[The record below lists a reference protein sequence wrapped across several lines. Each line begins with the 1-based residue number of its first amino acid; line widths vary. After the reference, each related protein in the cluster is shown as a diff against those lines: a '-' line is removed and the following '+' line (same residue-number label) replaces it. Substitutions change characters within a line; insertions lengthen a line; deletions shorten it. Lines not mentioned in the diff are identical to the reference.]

1 MFKKL
6 FQKSDEIEIIAPMS
20 GELVSLEKVPD
31 PVFAEKMMGEGA
43 AIIPSEGNVV
53 APVNGKVV
61 QVPDTKHAIGLE
73 AEDGTEV
80 LIHVGLETVGLKGQG
95 FSLKVK
101 PGDQVKIGTP
111 LIDVDLSYISEHA
124 ANTITPVV
132 ITNTNTKDKTYK
144 TTADSKVTAGE
155 TVILSIS

>member
-20 GELVSLEKVPD
+20 GEIVLLEKVPD
-31 PVFAEKMMGEGA
+31 PVFAEKMMGEGV

-53 APVNGKVV
+53 APINGKVI
-61 QVPDTKHAIGLE
+61 QVPDSKHAIGLE

-95 FSLKVK
+95 FSPKVK
-101 PGDQVKIGTP
+101 PGDRVTIGTS
-111 LIDVDLSYISEHA
+111 LLEVDLSYISEYA
-124 ANTITPVV
+124 ANTITPIV
-132 ITNTNTKDKTYK
+132 ITNSNTKDKTYK
-144 TTADSKVTAGE
+144 TTTETNVTAGE